1 MAIQSSRDVWRAIW
15 QVTTSDDVLVV
26 LLLSIAAGLIITSWL
41 PQVPSTDPA
50 AYARWLSGTQAQFGK
65 ATPTMQTLGLFAVTR
80 SFSFRALLSLLA
92 GCLLLRLIEN
102 GDHLWQ
108 SRETTEIWTDL
119 LPLLAHAGALL
130 LLLGLL
136 LTHQWG
142 WRVDGLILQS
152 GERVTLPDNKKWV
165 ALSEDTRR
173 TTHSP
178 GVVTFI
184 EEHGP
189 GVRVNATD
197 GAGRSLPLQ
206 TVGAA
211 PVTQLTMALTEDRYF
226 AVQEAQ
232 LSVRLAP
239 QLNHVESHNSI
250 GVHPVL
256 VQVYHS
262 PPGRLATETVV
273 EGEAHVTVDD
283 VTLLLTPMPYAQL
296 SAAFNPGRW
305 PTGIG
310 LVSLVI
316 GLLGTVA
323 WTERRSWSRKE
334 EA

>member
-1 MAIQSSRDVWRAIW
+1 MATQSSRDVWRAIW
-15 QVTTSDDVLVV
+15 QVTTSDGVLVV

-65 ATPTMQTLGLFAVTR
+65 ATPTMQTLGLFTITR

-102 GDHLWQ
+102 SDHLWQ
-108 SRETTEIWTDL
+108 SKGTTEIWTDL
-119 LPLLAHAGALL
+119 FPLLAHAGVLL

-152 GERVTLPDNKKWV
+152 GERITLPDNEKWV
-165 ALSEDTRR
+165 ALSDDIRKV
-173 TTHSP
+173 THSP

-189 GVRVNATD
+189 GVQVNATD
-197 GAGRSLPLQ
+197 GAGHSLPLQ

-211 PVTQLTMALTEDRYF
+211 PVTQLTVALTEERYF
-226 AVQEAQ
+226 AIPEAR
-232 LSVRLAP
+232 LGVRLAS
-239 QLNHVESHNSI
+239 QLAHTTQAHNS
-250 GVHPVL
+250 VL

-262 PPGRLATETVV
+262 PPWRLVTETVV
-273 EGEAHVTVDD
+273 EEEAQVTVDD
-283 VTLLLTPMPYAQL
+283 VTLMLTNIPYTQL
-296 SAAFNPGRW
+296 TAAFNPGRW

-310 LVSLVI
+310 LVFLVI
-316 GLLGTVA
+316 GLLGNVA
-323 WTERRSWSRKE
+323 WPERRFRLREEE